1 MLICGLVRLICG
13 SQAAKNVS
21 AHYDTIVD
29 MFEEL
34 RGFVDRLGVLNQ
46 QNITVP
52 IKKVVVEILAQFLS
66 TLGVT
71 MKSVR
76 QKRPGENEE
85 IIACIIANFGQ

>member
-1 MLICGLVRLICG
+1 MWINGQVRLIW

-21 AHYDTIVD
+21 IHYDTIVD

-46 QNITVP
+46 ENITVP
-52 IKKVVVEILAQFLS
+52 LKKVVVEILAQFLL

-71 MKSVR
+71 MKTMR
-76 QKRPGENEE
+76 QKRPGEIEGL
-85 IIACIIANFGQ
+85 IACIIANLGQ